1 MPPEVFEALEV
12 ALAQLEED
20 LKNDKKD
27 PWYYGI
33 LV

>member
-27 PWYYGI
+27 PRLI
-33 LV
+33 